1 MYYGKMMT
9 VCMRYSGNYEE
20 ARDILNEG
28 YIKVFNNL
36 ASYLPHHSLESWIR
50 RIMINTAIDH
60 FRKNKK
66 FQHTADIETA
76 YHLSEENNFSILGQI
91 SAEEIIIMVQ
101 QLSPAYRTVFNLY
114 VLEGLGHKEIA
125 EMLGITVGSS
135 KSNLSKAKANL
146 QGMIREK
153 MPELYA
159 QYSK

>member
-1 MYYGKMMT
+1 MYYGKMMG
-9 VCMRYSGNYEE
+9 VCLRYSGNYEE
-20 ARDILNEG
+20 ARDILNEA

-66 FQHTADIETA
+66 YQHTTDIETA
-76 YHLSEENNFSILGQI
+76 HSLHEESNFNILGQI
-91 SAEEIIIMVQ
+91 SAEEIILMVQ
-101 QLSPAYRTVFNLY
+101 QLSPAYRAVFNMY
-114 VLEGLGHKEIA
+114 VLDGLSHKEIG
-125 EMLGITVGSS
+125 EMLGISVGTS

-146 QGMIREK
+146 QEMIREK

-159 QYSK
+159 QYK

>member
-1 MYYGKMMT
+1 
-9 VCMRYSGNYEE
+9 
-20 ARDILNEG
+20 
-28 YIKVFNNL
+28 
-36 ASYLPHHSLESWIR
+36 
-50 RIMINTAIDH
+50 MINTAIDH